1 VVEPLWDHGLVT
13 EPALILWDIDR
24 TLLEI
29 KGVSREI
36 YARAYQ
42 LVTGSPMEQLADMTG
57 RTERAIIF
65 ETLRLGG
72 ITEPEP
78 LLPAFYDALG
88 EAARQL
94 QDRMRCAGRSL
105 PGAGEAIAALVA
117 DGIVQSVVTGN
128 LRSIADVKLAAFGL
142 TDHLDLEVGGYGDDD
157 SDRAVLVRL
166 AVKRAE
172 AAYQVTFPR
181 PRVVVIGD
189 TPHDVKGA
197 HDVGVR
203 AVGVATGSST
213 VADLEAAGTDA
224 VLPDLTRPRAL
235 QAAVFG
241 LVG

>member
-1 VVEPLWDHGLVT
+1 VT
-13 EPALILWDIDR
+13 EPALILWDVDH

-36 YARAYQ
+36 YARAFQ
-42 LVTGSPMEQLADMTG
+42 LVTGRPMGELADMTG
-57 RTERAIIF
+57 RTERAIII

-94 QDRMRCAGRSL
+94 QDRIRGAGRSL
-105 PGAGEAIAALVA
+105 PGAGEAVAALV
-117 DGIVQSVVTGN
+117 GGGVVQSVATGN
-128 LRSIADVKLAAFGL
+128 LRSIAEVKLAAFGL

-157 SDRAVLVRL
+157 GDRAVLVRL

-172 AAYQVTFPR
+172 AKYSATFPPNR
-181 PRVVVIGD
+181 TVVIGD
-189 TPHDVKGA
+189 TPHDMKGA
-197 HDVGVR
+197 HDAGVR

-213 VADLEAAGTDA
+213 ATDLEAAGADA
-224 VLPDLTRPRAL
+224 VLPDVTRPRAL

>member
-1 VVEPLWDHGLVT
+1 MWDHDRVT
-13 EPALILWDIDR
+13 APALILWDVDH

-29 KGVSREI
+29 KGVSRDI

-57 RTERAIIF
+57 RTERAIII
-65 ETLRLGG
+65 ETLQLGG

-94 QDRMRCAGRSL
+94 QDRMRGAGRSL

-117 DGIVQSVVTGN
+117 DGVVQSVVTGN
-128 LRSIADVKLAAFGL
+128 LHSIAEVKLAAFGL
-142 TDHLDLEVGGYGDDD
+142 TEHLDLAVGGYGDDD

-172 AAYQVTFPR
+172 AAHQVSFPR
-181 PRVVVIGD
+181 PRVVVIGG

-197 HDVGVR
+197 HDAGVR
-203 AVGVATGSST
+203 AVGVATGGST
-213 VADLEAAGTDA
+213 VADLEAAGAEA